1 MGKKKKQQNAKKKSA
16 GNHSYIN
23 RKYKDSLFRMLF
35 SDREALLSLYN
46 AVNQT
51 AYKDPSALEIMTIDD
66 AIYVGIKN
74 DLAFLIDCRLNLY
87 EAQSTRNPNMPLRGV
102 FYFSQVYQGY
112 VNRNGLNIFS
122 EKQIRLPVPRY
133 LVLYN
138 GTKEEPDRQILRLSD
153 AFDHPEEACLECTA
167 VMLNINAGHN
177 SRIMK
182 QCRTLYEYAVLVDTV
197 RNYLN
202 IRGIPREQAVD
213 EAVRECIRRG
223 ILVDFLKKHRAE
235 VKNVILTEYDRE
247 AHIRAEK
254 KESWE
259 DGVAEGR
266 KYGMAEERESLLR
279 SAIRVQR
286 GKGQK
291 EEDIIAFLA
300 ECFELPEAQARE
312 CYQRIAQEEML

>member
-1 MGKKKKQQNAKKKSA
+1 ME
-16 GNHSYIN
+16 
-23 RKYKDSLFRMLF
+23 RRR
-35 SDREALLSLYN
+35 DRQALLSLYN

-51 AYKDPSALEIMTIDD
+51 AYKDPSALEIMTIEDV
-66 AIYVGIKN
+66 IYVGIKN

-138 GTKEEPDRQILRLSD
+138 GTKEEPYRQILRLSD

-182 QCRTLYEYAVLVDTV
+182 QCRVLYEYAALVDTV
-197 RNYLN
+197 RNHLN
-202 IRGIPREQAVD
+202 IRGIPREQAVN

-266 KYGMAEERESLLR
+266 KYGMAEERERLLR

-312 CYQRIAQEEML
+312 CYQRIVHEEIL

>member
-1 MGKKKKQQNAKKKSA
+1 MGRKKKTA
-16 GNHSYIN
+16 GKHSYVN
-23 RKYKDSLFRMLF
+23 RRYKDSLFRMLF
-35 SDREALLSLYN
+35 SDRQALLSLYN

-51 AYKDPSALEIMTIDD
+51 AYKDPSALEIMTIEDV
-66 AIYVGIKN
+66 IYVGIKN

-182 QCRTLYEYAVLVDTV
+182 QCRVLYEYAVLVDTV
-197 RNYLN
+197 RNHLN
-202 IRGIPREQAVD
+202 IRGIAP
-213 EAVRECIRRG
+213 G
-223 ILVDFLKKHRAE
+223 
-235 VKNVILTEYDRE
+235 TG
-247 AHIRAEK
+247 
-254 KESWE
+254 S
-259 DGVAEGR
+259 G
-266 KYGMAEERESLLR
+266 
-279 SAIRVQR
+279 
-286 GKGQK
+286 
-291 EEDIIAFLA
+291 
-300 ECFELPEAQARE
+300 
-312 CYQRIAQEEML
+312 